1 MHQNNCHLS
10 PGLVWNQ
17 VSLKKGLPG
26 GSVVNNPP
34 TNARNAGSIP
44 GCRRSPGE
52 GNSKPLQYSCLEN
65 PLDKEPGE
73 LYSPWG
79 HKRVEHDLAIKQQ
92 QCEFEWDKKAS
103 FEPNAKFCFVNRCF
117 SLNSVWF
124 S

>member
-117 SLNSVWF
+117 SLNSV
-124 S
+124 